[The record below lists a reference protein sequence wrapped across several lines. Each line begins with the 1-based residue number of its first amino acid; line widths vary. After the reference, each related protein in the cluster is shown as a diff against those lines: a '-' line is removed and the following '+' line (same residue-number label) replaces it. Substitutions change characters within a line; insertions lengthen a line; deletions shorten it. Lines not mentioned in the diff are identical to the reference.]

1 MRTHMDR
8 FQEMQIFV
16 RIVERRSFS
25 AAAED
30 LQLPR
35 ATVTNAIKRL
45 EKRLGA
51 RLLERT
57 TRVVAPTLDGQAY
70 YERCVRLLGDLAE
83 MESVFSRAAPAGLL
97 RVSVQSTLARHVVAP
112 ALPGFLARYPA
123 VELRISEGDRLVD
136 LVREGIDCVLRVGNL
151 QDSSMVGQS
160 LAQLEQVTCAS
171 PDYLARFGRPQALE
185 DLDRHE
191 AVNFVSSATG
201 RPYPLEFM
209 QGGELRQRTLP
220 GSVTVTGADMYT
232 ACAVAGLGIVQV
244 PRYRIEAE
252 LRSGGLEVLLP
263 ELAPP
268 TLPVSVLYPQ
278 NRQLSPRVRVFV
290 DWLKAVFAGFDPA
303 KAPVAGHPRRRQ
315 DFH

>member
-1 MRTHMDR
+1 MDR
-8 FQEMQIFV
+8 FQEMHIFV

-51 RLLERT
+51 RLLDRT

-151 QDSSMVGQS
+151 QDSSMVGQA
-160 LAQLEQVTCAS
+160 LAQLDQVTCAS
-171 PDYLARFGRPQALE
+171 PDYLARSGRPQALE

-220 GSVTVTGADMYT
+220 GSVTVTGADMVT

-263 ELAPP
+263 ELPPP

-290 DWLKAVFAGFDPA
+290 DWLKTVFAGFDPA
-303 KAPVAGHPRRRQ
+303 KAPAAGHPRRRQ